1 MEIREM
7 TTSTFWKGEMGVK
20 GLVLDNGETYKVSLN
35 IKGSQVYDYSCSCV
49 AGNSFKGMC
58 PHANALWEHFRLHQ
72 AEYTAAPVSTSQQ
85 VRTMIREYTNR
96 EVARIIQ
103 ENENLQV
110 RLVPRLVLK
119 GGETRLEFKLGKD
132 RLYVL
137 KDLTA
142 FVQALC
148 TGAFVNYGKQ
158 LGFHHNPAAFAQ
170 EDRPLVSFL
179 AEQVKVYEEHYE
191 QFRKSSYVTVQGLRS
206 LLLGRADRD
215 RFFSLMEGRKLEI
228 ETGGSSFPVTVRRA
242 QPELDVKIRK
252 AGRDGIRVSIPGELY
267 GFAGE
272 KHFYVGGRENLI
284 CLEQDAAEALSV
296 FLEQMLGSGKEH
308 QVEIQ
313 ERDIPLFSERV
324 LKQILPY
331 SRLDIQGVDLE
342 QYRPLELKARFSFDS
357 PGPGTLTMRPELSYG
372 DYSFVPMED
381 EKVPR
386 TICRDV
392 PGEFR
397 ISQVITKYF
406 RYRDE
411 AAKQLIIRDDDDA
424 MYRLLKDGVTELM
437 ELGEVYFTEASRK
450 LRLLPPPKV
459 SVGVRAAG
467 TWLELTVEADGLSQA
482 ELAKIL
488 SEYQPKKSYYRL
500 KTGEFL
506 QLADNGLVTVARL
519 AGSLGLT
526 QAQLSGGT
534 VKLPNYRALYLDG
547 MLKEGQGIS
556 LYRDQLFK
564 AVVRGMKSVEDSDY
578 EIPHSLVPVLRG
590 YQKTG
595 FRWLR
600 TLDGYGFGGILAD
613 DMGLGKTVQVIAL
626 LLDEKLKQKHAR
638 SLIVCPASLVYNWEN
653 EIRRFAPE
661 LRTCVVAG
669 TGGERE
675 RLLRQMAEQPEV
687 GGEPENAPEQP
698 EAGGEP
704 ENMPELP
711 ENVPEL
717 PGTEEREWADVLI
730 TSYDLLKRD
739 IAFYEPMTFRFQILD
754 EAQYIKNPATQ
765 SARAVKGIHAR
776 TRFALTGT
784 PVENRLSELWS
795 IFDYLMPGFLFG
807 WQKFKRLFEQPIMR
821 GDDPAAAGQLHRL
834 IGPFLLRRLKRDVL
848 KDLPEK
854 LETVVYSQAQGEQKE
869 LYTAF
874 AMQLREQL
882 EHMDDSGLAAERMQI
897 LAGLTR
903 LRQLCCD
910 PALCFENYKGGSA
923 KLDTLLEL
931 VHAGIGGGHKILI
944 FSQFT
949 SMLEIIRKR
958 MKKEGIASHL
968 LTGSTPKEE
977 RIRLAG
983 AFQNDDVFV
992 FLISLKA
999 GGTGLNLTAADMVI
1013 HYDPW
1018 WNVAAQNQA
1027 TDRTHRIGQTRQVTV
1042 YQLIM
1047 KNTIEE
1053 NIRRLQEEKER
1064 LADQVIT
1071 AGTVPLSGMTRE
1083 DLMEILACR

>member
-7 TTSTFWKGEMGVK
+7 TTNTFWKGEMGVK
-20 GLVLDNGETYKVSLN
+20 GIVSDGDQSYKVSLD

-49 AGNSFKGMC
+49 MGNSCRGMC
-58 PHANALWEHFRLHQ
+58 SHAKALWEHFRSHQ
-72 AEYTAAPVSTSQQ
+72 AENSAAPVSTSQQ

-103 ENENLQV
+103 ENETLQV
-110 RLVPRLVLK
+110 RLVPRLILK
-119 GGETRLEFKLGKD
+119 NGETALEFKLG
-132 RLYVL
+132 RERMYVL

-142 FVQALC
+142 FVQALES
-148 TGAFVNYGKQ
+148 GAFVTYGKH
-158 LGFHHNPAAFAQ
+158 LGFHHSIHAFVS

-179 AEQVKVYEEHYE
+179 AELVNVYQEHYE

-206 LLLGRADRD
+206 LSVSRANRD
-215 RFFSLMEGRKLEI
+215 WFFRLMKGRKLEI
-228 ETGGSSFPVTVRRA
+228 EIGGGSFFAEVIEMPIQLNVTVR
-242 QPELDVKIRK
+242 KT
-252 AGRDGIRVSIPGELY
+252 GRDGIRVAIPRELY
-267 GFAGE
+267 GFSGE
-272 KHFYVGGRENLI
+272 SHLYVGDREKLL
-284 CLEQDAAEALSV
+284 CLNRDATEALSV
-296 FLEQMLGSGKEH
+296 FLEQVFAAGKEH

-313 ERDIPLFSERV
+313 ERDIPLFYERV

-342 QYRPLELKARFSFDS
+342 GYRPAELKARFTFDS
-357 PGPGTLTMRPELSYG
+357 PGPGELVMRPELSYG
-372 DYSFVPMED
+372 EYSFIPMED

-406 RYRDE
+406 RHRDE
-411 AAKQLIIRDDDDA
+411 AAQRLIIRDDDDA
-424 MYRLLKDGVTELM
+424 MYRLLKEGVAEFM
-437 ELGEVYFTEASRK
+437 ELGEVFFTEASKK
-450 LRLLPPPKV
+450 LRLLPPPRV
-459 SVGVRAAG
+459 NVGVRAAG
-467 TWLELTVEADGLSQA
+467 AWLELDIEADGLTKAQLS
-482 ELAKIL
+482 KIL
-488 SEYQPKKSYYRL
+488 AEYEPKKSYYRL
-500 KTGEFL
+500 KSGEFL

-519 AGSLGLT
+519 AKSLGLT
-526 QAQLSGGT
+526 QAQLQADT

-547 MLKEGQGIS
+547 ILKEGKGIS

-578 EIPHSLVPVLRG
+578 EIPEPLASVLRG

-626 LLDEKLKQKHAR
+626 LLDEKLKTTGAQ
-638 SLIVCPASLVYNWEN
+638 SLIVCPASLIYNWEN

-661 LRTCVVAG
+661 LSVCVAAG
-669 TGGERE
+669 RGGERE
-675 RLLRQMAEQPEV
+675 SLLRKK
-687 GGEPENAPEQP
+687 
-698 EAGGEP
+698 
-704 ENMPELP
+704 
-711 ENVPEL
+711 
-717 PGTEEREWADVLI
+717 TDADVLI

-739 IAFYEPMTFRFQILD
+739 LAFYETRSFRFQVLD
-754 EAQYIKNPATQ
+754 EAQYIKNPSTQ
-765 SARAVKGIHAR
+765 SARAVKAIQAQ
-776 TRFALTGT
+776 TRYALTGT

-795 IFDYLMPGFLFG
+795 IFDYLMPGFLFSY
-807 WQKFKRLFEQPIMR
+807 QKFRQMFEQPIVH
-821 GDDPAAAGQLHRL
+821 GEDGQAAEQLHRL

-854 LETVVYSQAQGEQKE
+854 LETVIYSRAQDEQKN
-869 LYTAF
+869 LYTAH
-874 AMQLREQL
+874 AMELKEQL
-882 EHMDDSGLAAERMQI
+882 EHMDGGRLASERIQI

-910 PALCFENYKGGSA
+910 PSLCYGNYKGGSA
-923 KLDTLLEL
+923 KLETLLEL
-931 VHAGIGGGHKILI
+931 VHAGIAGGHKLLV

-949 SMLEIIRKR
+949 TMLDIIEKR
-958 MKKEGIASHL
+958 MKKEGIACHV

-977 RIRLAG
+977 RVRLAG
-983 AFQNDDVFV
+983 AFQSDDVPV

-999 GGTGLNLTAADMVI
+999 GGTGLNLTAADIVI

-1042 YQLIM
+1042 YQLIL
-1047 KNTIEE
+1047 KDTIEE
-1053 NIRRLQEEKER
+1053 NIRRLQEQKER

-1071 AGTVPLSGMTRE
+1071 EGTVSFSSLTRE
-1083 DLMEILACR
+1083 DLMEILGGEEGRI

>member
-7 TTSTFWKGEMGVK
+7 KTNTFWKGEMGVE
-20 GLVLDNGETYKVSLN
+20 GLVSDKDQTYKVRLN
-35 IKGSQVYDYSCSCV
+35 IKGSQIYDYSCSCV
-49 AGNSFKGMC
+49 AGNSFRGMC
-58 PHANALWEHFRLHQ
+58 SHAKALWEYFQLHQ
-72 AEYTAAPVSTSQQ
+72 EEYTAKPVSTSQQ

-96 EVARIIQ
+96 EVARIIR
-103 ENENLQV
+103 ENENLQL
-110 RLVPRLVLK
+110 RLVPRLVFK
-119 GGETRLEFKLGKD
+119 GGETSLEFKLGRE
-132 RLYVL
+132 RLYVV

-142 FVQALC
+142 FVQALQ
-148 TGAFVNYGKQ
+148 TGAFVTYGKQ
-158 LGFHHNPAAFAQ
+158 LGFHHNISAFVP

-179 AEQVKVYEEHYE
+179 TELVNVYEEHYE

-206 LLLGRADRD
+206 LLVSRANRD
-215 RFFSLMEGRKLEI
+215 RFFDLMEGRKLEI
-228 ETGGSSFPVTVRRA
+228 ETGGSSFPVEVRMEPPR
-242 QPELDVKIRK
+242 LDVKIRK
-252 AGRDGIRVSIPGELY
+252 AGRDGIQVSIPRELY
-267 GFAGE
+267 GFPGE
-272 KHFYVGGRENLI
+272 EHFYLGDRQRLI
-284 CLEQDAAEALSV
+284 CLDQDAAEALTV
-296 FLEQMLGSGKEH
+296 FLEQLFASGRER

-342 QYRPLELKARFSFDS
+342 QYRPLELKARFTFDS
-357 PGPGTLTMRPELSYG
+357 PGPGELTMRPELSYG

-406 RYRDE
+406 HYRDE
-411 AAKQLIIRDDDDA
+411 AAQQLIIRDDDDA
-424 MYRLLKDGVTELM
+424 MYRLLKDGVAEFM
-437 ELGEVYFTEASRK
+437 ELGQVFFTEASQK
-450 LRLLPPPKV
+450 LQLLPPPRV
-459 SVGVRAAG
+459 NVGVRASG
-467 TWLELTVEADGLSQA
+467 TWLELTVEADGLTQA

-500 KTGEFL
+500 KNGEFL

-519 AGSLGLT
+519 VGGLGLT
-526 QAQLSGGT
+526 QAQLQSGT

-547 MLKEGQGIS
+547 VLKEGTGIS

-578 EIPHSLVPVLRG
+578 EIPESLASILRG

-600 TLDGYGFGGILAD
+600 TLDAYGFGGILAD

-626 LLDEKLKQKHAR
+626 LLDEKLKQGQAQT
-638 SLIVCPASLVYNWEN
+638 LIICPASLIYNWEN
-653 EIRRFAPE
+653 EIRRFAPK

-669 TGGERE
+669 GSGERE
-675 RLLRQMAEQPEV
+675 RLLRQIAVEMEQPERD
-687 GGEPENAPEQP
+687 EQP
-698 EAGGEP
+698 EKEEQTGR
-704 ENMPELP
+704 
-711 ENVPEL
+711 
-717 PGTEEREWADVLI
+717 TEQIAADVVI

-739 IAFYEPMTFRFQILD
+739 INYYENMSFRFQILD
-754 EAQYIKNPATQ
+754 EAQYIKNPLTQ
-765 SARAVKGIHAR
+765 SARAVKKIQAQ

-795 IFDYLMPGFLFG
+795 IFDYLMPGFLFRYP
-807 WQKFKRLFEQPIMR
+807 KFKQMFEQPITR
-821 GDDPAAAGQLHRL
+821 GDDPQAAEQLHRL
-834 IGPFLLRRLKRDVL
+834 IDPFLLRRLKRDVL

-854 LETVVYSQAQGEQKE
+854 LETVVYSQAQGEQKT
-869 LYTAF
+869 LYAAC
-874 AMQLREQL
+874 AMEMREQL
-882 EHMDDSGLAAERMQI
+882 KRMDGRELAAERMQI

-903 LRQLCCD
+903 LRQICCD
-910 PALCFENYKGGSA
+910 PSLCYENYKGGSA
-923 KLDTLLEL
+923 KLDTLMEL
-931 VHAGIGGGHKILI
+931 VHGAIAGDHKILI

-949 SMLEIIRKR
+949 TMLDIIEKR
-958 MKKEGIASHL
+958 MKKEGIVSHM

-977 RIRLAG
+977 RIRLAA
-983 AFQNDDVFV
+983 AFQTDDVFV

-999 GGTGLNLTAADMVI
+999 GGTGLNLTAADVVI
-1013 HYDPW
+1013 HCDPW

-1047 KNTIEE
+1047 KDTIEE
-1053 NIRRLQEEKER
+1053 NIRRLQAQKEH
-1064 LADQVIT
+1064 LVDQVI
-1071 AGTVPLSGMTRE
+1071 AEGTVSLSSLTRE
-1083 DLMEILACR
+1083 DLMEILGSSSQLEEEGRR